1 MKQAS
6 ASYHYTGLT
15 GKGATTAQNQPNG
28 KKKSSSKRRK
38 KKKTNADGMSALG
51 CLGRTIVF
59 TLVLFAAVIMSR
71 ELIILDEIQECPKT
85 LMSFLERGI
94 PMSV

>member
-1 MKQAS
+1 MPVS
-6 ASYHYTGLT
+6 VE
-15 GKGATTAQNQPNG
+15 N
-28 KKKSSSKRRK
+28 
-38 KKKTNADGMSALG
+38 
-51 CLGRTIVF
+51 

>member
-1 MKQAS
+1 VK
-6 ASYHYTGLT
+6 
-15 GKGATTAQNQPNG
+15 KGDVVTLCMPVSVEN
-28 KKKSSSKRRK
+28 
-38 KKKTNADGMSALG
+38 
-51 CLGRTIVF
+51 

>member
-1 MKQAS
+1 LRDAY
-6 ASYHYTGLT
+6 ARGLMMA
-15 GKGATTAQNQPNG
+15 GVKKGDVVTLCMPVSVEN
-28 KKKSSSKRRK
+28 
-38 KKKTNADGMSALG
+38 
-51 CLGRTIVF
+51 